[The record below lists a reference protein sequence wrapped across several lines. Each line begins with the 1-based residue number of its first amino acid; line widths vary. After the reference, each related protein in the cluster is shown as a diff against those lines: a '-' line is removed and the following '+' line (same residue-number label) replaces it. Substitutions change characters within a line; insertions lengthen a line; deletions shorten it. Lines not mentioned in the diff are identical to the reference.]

1 MLAAGLANLRTGFN
15 FFEDPD
21 DLFFP
26 VFRLLHVEL
35 L

>member
-26 VFRLLHVEL
+26 YFDFFT
-35 L
+35 